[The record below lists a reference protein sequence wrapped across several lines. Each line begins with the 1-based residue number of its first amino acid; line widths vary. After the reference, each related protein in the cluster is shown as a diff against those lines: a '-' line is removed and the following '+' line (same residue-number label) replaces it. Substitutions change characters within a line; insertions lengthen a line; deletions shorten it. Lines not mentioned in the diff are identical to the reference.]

1 MKHLPTLQKA
11 KELVTFEFYQTWV
24 NKMQGNQE
32 GDWITTHQMVKAYW
46 FGGDTPKFSEWE
58 KLTIGKQTE
67 MWSFREDLSGISGEI
82 KASTRILNSGVC
94 CAISTMFLSLVP
106 LSSSSSLQLN
116 KIVGMAI
123 NNTAIVIFL
132 K

>member
-1 MKHLPTLQKA
+1 MYCFFAIFEVLERTNDQTNTTMTHLPTLQKA

-58 KLTIGKQTE
+58 KLTNHVFQ
-67 MWSFREDLSGISGEI
+67 S
-82 KASTRILNSGVC
+82 C
-94 CAISTMFLSLVP
+94 
-106 LSSSSSLQLN
+106 
-116 KIVGMAI
+116 
-123 NNTAIVIFL
+123 IVIAMNET
-132 K
+132 KK